1 MSKIYSRPRIRIPKI
16 FIADVGDRSF
26 RNKKKIVKIFIMMVI
41 AFSTVKLVLDAI
53 LPVFDTLCKDK
64 AKGIATII
72 SNEQA
77 TVVMREHKYE
87 ELFSLEKDNDGN
99 IIMIKSNVSAINEII
114 SDVAV
119 KIQNEID
126 NKGKDSIEISMRYFY
141 RIQITSRWRSRNSYK
156 NINYWKCYNR
166 FKK

>member
-1 MSKIYSRPRIRIPKI
+1 
-16 FIADVGDRSF
+16 
-26 RNKKKIVKIFIMMVI
+26 MMVI

-99 IIMIKSNVSAINEII
+99 IIMMK
-114 SDVAV
+114 
-119 KIQNEID
+119 
-126 NKGKDSIEISMRYFY
+126 
-141 RIQITSRWRSRNSYK
+141 
-156 NINYWKCYNR
+156 
-166 FKK
+166 

>member
-1 MSKIYSRPRIRIPKI
+1 MSKIYSRPRIRVPKI
-16 FIADVGDRSF
+16 FVTDIEDRNF
-26 RNKKKIVKIFIMMVI
+26 RNKQKIVKIFIMMVI

-53 LPVFDTLCKDK
+53 LPVFDTLCSDK

-126 NKGKDSIEISMRYFY
+126 NKGKDNIEIAMRYFY
-141 RIQITSRWRSRNSYK
+141 R
-156 NINYWKCYNR
+156 
-166 FKK
+166 F